1 MKSIWRTYADCLVL
15 FALMALALKPATS
28 GFQILARLR
37 KIRALAR
44 SLMTIGRFLSARSIT
59 GSSTR

>member
-1 MKSIWRTYADCLVL
+1 MKSTFRTYADCLAL
-15 FALMALALKPATS
+15 FALITLALKPRMYAFPIS
-28 GFQILARLR
+28 ARLR

-44 SLMTIGRFLSARSIT
+44 SLTTIGRFLSARNAT